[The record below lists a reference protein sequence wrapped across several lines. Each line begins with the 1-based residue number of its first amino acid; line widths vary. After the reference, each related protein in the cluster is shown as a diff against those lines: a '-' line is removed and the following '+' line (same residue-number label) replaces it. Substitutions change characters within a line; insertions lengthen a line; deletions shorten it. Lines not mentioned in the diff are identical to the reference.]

1 MATSDFLDRLGWIA
15 DEGARQTGF
24 QVMRGA
30 RARNSRDYLKELE
43 NQRKRMIQFAVTIP
57 PQDYQKERIQGPS
70 GPFNL
75 AGNGGRPDLYYPV
88 RGARVSSGFGGR
100 THPISG
106 KHSSHSGIDYAIAA
120 GSPIYAPADAIVR
133 STDWNKIY
141 GNRTIIDYGG
151 GYSSMFGHQSGYTVK
166 PGQRIRRGQI
176 IGYVGSSGYSTG
188 PHLHFETWINN
199 TPVNP
204 LSWFA

>member
-1 MATSDFLDRLGWIA
+1 MALADYLERLAFIA
-15 DEGARQTGF
+15 GEGSRETAFRQIRDT
-24 QVMRGA
+24 
-30 RARNSRDYLKELE
+30 RARTSAEFMRQLQEQ
-43 NQRKRMIQFAVTIP
+43 QRRMLQFEAVIP
-57 PQDYQKERIQGPS
+57 PQDYQRQRIQG
-70 GPFNL
+70 GPFSL
-75 AGNGGRPDLYYPV
+75 GKGQPQLYYPV

-106 KHSSHSGIDYAIAA
+106 KHSNHSGIDYAIAA

-133 STDWNKIY
+133 STDWNKVY

-176 IGYVGSSGYSTG
+176 IGYVGSTGWSTG

-204 LSWFA
+204 LSWFM

>member
-1 MATSDFLDRLGWIA
+1 M
-15 DEGARQTGF
+15 GA
-24 QVMRGA
+24 
-30 RARNSRDYLKELE
+30 RDYLDRFGWIGEEGSRQTAFEGMRGVRNRNKRDFLQELE
-43 NQRKRMIQFAVTIP
+43 NQRKRMLEFAVSIP
-57 PQDYQKERIQGPS
+57 PQDYQRQSIQGGSFDPD
-70 GPFNL
+70 GK
-75 AGNGGRPDLYYPV
+75 GRPSLYYPV
-88 RGARVSSGFGGR
+88 RGARVTSGYGGR

-106 KHSSHSGIDYAIAA
+106 KSSNHTGIDYAIAA
-120 GSPIYAPADAIVR
+120 GSPIYAPADATVR

-141 GNRTIIDYGG
+141 GNRTVLDFGG
-151 GYSSMFGHQSGYTVK
+151 GYSSMFGHQSGYSVK
-166 PGQRIRRGQI
+166 PGQRVRRGQI